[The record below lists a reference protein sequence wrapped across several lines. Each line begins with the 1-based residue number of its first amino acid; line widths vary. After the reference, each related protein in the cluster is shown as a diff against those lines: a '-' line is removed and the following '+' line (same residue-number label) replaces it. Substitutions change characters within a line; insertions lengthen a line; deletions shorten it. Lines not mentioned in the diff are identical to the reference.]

1 LAEHPDSLDAR
12 IVLSD
17 ALMHLEKFQ
26 EGLRVLEP
34 SEASVRALRASG
46 EEPWWES
53 VRVRIMRAKFRLAQ
67 GSTEAFLEAAL
78 PLVEQTID
86 GEFEVGSSSL
96 FGLSDFIWRSIVSC
110 T

>member
-1 LAEHPDSLDAR
+1 MDAR

-17 ALMHLEKFQ
+17 ALMHLEKFE

-34 SEASVRALRASG
+34 SEASMGVHRASG

-96 FGLSDFIWRSIVSC
+96 YEFCNFSLFGAASVYV
-110 T
+110 